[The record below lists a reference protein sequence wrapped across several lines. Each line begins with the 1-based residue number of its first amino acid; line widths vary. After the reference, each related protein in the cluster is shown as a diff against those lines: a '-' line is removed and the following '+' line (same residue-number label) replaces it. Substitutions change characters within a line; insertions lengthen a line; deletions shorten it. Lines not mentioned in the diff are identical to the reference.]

1 MQTPHIFT
9 HSRLLAQLHYVIK
22 LLSALRARP
31 HRQLLA
37 YLNTKSCRA
46 FLQVLREV
54 IVMVTALLKTSG
66 LSERTQYLWIQRMQA
81 YRSEQ
86 QLCQL
91 TKKLAAIVDDYFAS
105 HAQRM
110 ARYGRLLCCS
120 DIIECTFGR
129 YKNKGGMKVIS
140 ADVLAIALY
149 GHKVSLSEVVT
160 GLSSVSQKMVRQWH
174 QRYTCEHRISTLRT
188 LQKKA
193 KARTAAA

>member
-1 MQTPHIFT
+1 
-9 HSRLLAQLHYVIK
+9 
-22 LLSALRARP
+22 
-31 HRQLLA
+31 
-37 YLNTKSCRA
+37 
-46 FLQVLREV
+46 
-54 IVMVTALLKTSG
+54 MVTALLKTSG

-160 GLSSVSQKMVRQWH
+160 GLSSVSQKMVRQYH
-174 QRYTCEHRISTLRT
+174 QSYTCEHRISTLRT